1 VVEQSRRYC
10 VNACPDCPVAH
21 IADGGIAVTNTYAEF
36 GDAIGAETQAMKERP
51 TGIEDPDNKAEFLE
65 VARAAA
71 LGSLAPDLV
80 AEAIL
85 RIETGQCPTAPRE
98 QN

>member
-1 VVEQSRRYC
+1 VGKSQEYC

-21 IADGGIAVTNTYAEF
+21 IPDGGIAVTNAYAEF
-36 GDAIGAETQAMKERP
+36 GDAITAQAELMRERP
-51 TGIEDPDNKAEFLE
+51 GGLGDPDNRADFVE

-71 LGSLAPDLV
+71 LGSLAPGLV
-80 AEAIL
+80 AEAAL
-85 RIETGQCPTAPRE
+85 LIETGQCPTAHSQ